1 MLRGLNKT
9 LDKLLPIF
17 GRAYYG
23 KGKWWKG
30 ERFSASKTLDFI
42 TPEFPPAFLT
52 DGNHVS
58 FGSQNAALG
67 KELAKNGVRVEELY
81 FPAEEG
87 NVEHEYLFRLDETR
101 AQAALEDIALF
112 LHEVVLKRKD

>member
-1 MLRGLNKT
+1 M
-9 LDKLLPIF
+9 
-17 GRAYYG
+17 
-23 KGKWWKG
+23 
-30 ERFSASKTLDFI
+30 
-42 TPEFPPAFLT
+42 T

-101 AQAALEDIALF
+101 AQAALENIETF
-112 LHEVVLKRKD
+112 LCEVVKKMG